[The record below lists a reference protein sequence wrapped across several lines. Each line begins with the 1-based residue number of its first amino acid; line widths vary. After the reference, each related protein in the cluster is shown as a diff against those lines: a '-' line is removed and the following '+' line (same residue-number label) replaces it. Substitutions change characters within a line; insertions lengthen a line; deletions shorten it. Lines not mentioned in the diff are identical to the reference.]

1 MNRIKQVLNEQG
13 RKQEYLSRELDK
25 SSNTVSLWCTNKI
38 QPSVSD
44 LYRIAELLD
53 CEVSELLVEKDQI
66 KDKK

>member
-1 MNRIKQVLNEQG
+1 MLNEQG